1 MRRYLKPL
9 ALLLILLLSLC
20 ACSPADLETLDSLV
34 QIVGEVAEQIQ
45 QTETP
50 SDQTG
55 PMIVPEPS
63 ETVEEPADEP
73 EAELV
78 IGEEPGNEQT
88 DDPEIAADPAPEADP
103 EIVSDPE
110 PEAGLE
116 IEPAVEIEI
125 PADVDEDPAEAPIEE
140 PTEIQPELP
149 VDEPEEMPADP
160 EPAVA
165 YGEDYYSPEDVA
177 LYLHLYRELPP
188 NYLTKAE
195 ARDWG
200 WESSE
205 GNLWDVFPGGCIGG
219 DRFGNYEELLP
230 DGNWTECD
238 VNYEGGYRNGERL
251 VFNREGA
258 IYYTNDHYESFTQL
272 YEGWAEE

>member
-63 ETVEEPADEP
+63 ETVEEPEETAP

-78 IGEEPGNEQT
+78 IGEEPGGEQN
-88 DDPEIAADPAPEADP
+88 DEPEIAADPEMGTTEESEIAADPAPSEDPEAPVKTDEMPSADAEANTETVEASAEDP
-103 EIVSDPE
+103 EI
-110 PEAGLE
+110 
-116 IEPAVEIEI
+116 
-125 PADVDEDPAEAPIEE
+125 
-140 PTEIQPELP
+140 
-149 VDEPEEMPADP
+149 PADP

-200 WESSE
+200 WESNE

-230 DGNWTECD
+230 DGKWTECD